1 MRRKIKQRRT
11 GKSAAQRPAKRTY
24 SARGRDLA
32 NRRPPVG
39 GQAERVVVA
48 RLAAPS
54 AARPPPR
61 PHAVG
66 FPIVAIGASAG
77 GLEAF
82 TKFFAHMSADSGMA
96 FVLIPHLDPSHK
108 SLMVELLARQTAMPV
123 LEAVHRIPLRPNTV
137 YVIPPNKYLAIR
149 SGRLVLSRPPR
160 SAAGQTPIDFALRSL
175 AEDQRENAIGIVL
188 SGTGSHGTAGL
199 KEIKLAGGL
208 VLVQDPLTAE
218 YDQMPRGALES
229 GIVVDYVLAPE
240 KMPDAL
246 IAYSKALVRKCDGET
261 EVPDPSILEG
271 LDVILSLL
279 ETRTKHDFHHYRK
292 NMILRRIQRRMLLL
306 RIEDI
311 RKYTERLNQD
321 ADELTTLRRDLSIGV
336 TEFFREAEAFNLLA
350 ARVVPKLV
358 RRANAHTPVR
368 LWVPACSTGEE
379 AYSIAM
385 LFIEQFRAAG
395 KEVYLQMF
403 ASDISEESLTIARQG
418 IYSESI
424 VDSVSPERLNSF
436 FVRIDLHRYQVN
448 KQLRGAIVFAPQN
461 LISDP
466 PFSRLDLI
474 SCRNALIYFESDIQ
488 AKVISLLHYALKEG
502 GYLLLGPTESIGP
515 AAELFEPISKKWRI
529 YSRIGPARHDLAS
542 IPITTS
548 SWQRIPPPQSAGSVR
563 RSLDGATELMQ
574 KLLLD
579 EFMPAAVLVN
589 RKYEILSVQGPVV
602 NYLEIPP
609 GQLTR
614 DLMAMAREP
623 LRARIRA
630 ICHKAI
636 REGGTV
642 RDANAQ
648 VRREGRYLPCSIA
661 VRPITEPG
669 EAKGLLL
676 IVFEDRAPA
685 RSARSRRRGAAQ
697 DYAAMRLLEDEL
709 HATRDDLQ
717 RSIAELETSNADLK
731 SSNEEVMSMN
741 EELQCAN
748 EELETSK
755 EELQSLNEDLASVNS
770 KLETKINDL
779 NTANNDLTNLT
790 TATDIAIVFLDRE
803 LRIRRFT
810 PPAARLLNLLE
821 THIGRSFLELA
832 PRLTD
837 SGLME
842 ASQRVITTGNPL
854 DEEIRTEEQRCYL
867 RRVLPYRGADGP
879 IGVVVTFIDV
889 TERVAAEAQ
898 SRRFAAVLRDS
909 NDAIA
914 LTDLS
919 GRITAWNRGA
929 ESLYGYTEADAL
941 KLSIEDLASEEG
953 HAHMRDVFT
962 RAARGDA
969 VPAFE
974 AQRRTRDGRI
984 IDVLATVTLLRDA
997 PGMPALLAVTERDIT
1012 VRRQA
1017 AQQIRAILDATPDA
1031 VVTIDQSGKIV
1042 TFNQSATRLF
1052 GYSADEAIGQ
1062 SVTILVPPGE
1072 RPQYEAYL
1080 SRYRQTREPRLIGKP
1095 QEVTAFHK
1103 DGALIPV
1110 QLSVIEI
1117 EHLGLFAGFIHDM
1130 TVAKTLQE
1138 EILNIAMLEQRRIGQ
1153 ELHDGTQQE
1162 LTGLGLLAHGLG
1174 EALSRPGSEEEAKL
1188 AARLADGIAQA
1199 NLHVRSLAHGLVPVP
1214 VDAESLPAALGELA
1228 KSTRENYSLACR
1240 FDCPEPVRVG
1250 DATTATHLYRIA
1262 QEAVGNAVKHAKADA
1277 ISIRLARTESDLVLE
1292 VADNGVGIAPGKPQ
1306 LEGAGLRLMEYRCA
1320 VIGGRF
1326 TVRRKEGGGTLV
1338 ACTIPRLGRT

>member
-1 MRRKIKQRRT
+1 MRRKAKQGRA
-11 GKSAAQRPAKRTY
+11 GKSAAKRPAKR
-24 SARGRDLA
+24 SPNARVALRSPVSGQAQRVK
-32 NRRPPVG
+32 VG
-39 GQAERVVVA
+39 GPG
-48 RLAAPS
+48 APATA
-54 AARPPPR
+54 AARPLPR
-61 PHAVG
+61 GGATA

-82 TKFFAHMSADSGMA
+82 TKFFVHMSADSGMA

-123 LEAVHRIPLRPNTV
+123 LEAAHRMPIRPNTV

-149 SGRLVLSRPPR
+149 GGRLVLSRPPK
-160 SAAGQTPIDFALRSL
+160 SGAGQTPIDFALRSL
-175 AEDQRENAIGIVL
+175 AEDKQENAIGIVL

-208 VLVQDPLTAE
+208 VLVQDPVTAE
-218 YDQMPRGALES
+218 HDQMPRSALES

-246 IAYSKALVRKCDGET
+246 IAYSKGMLRKRDGEA
-261 EVPDPSILEG
+261 EAPDPGILEG

-279 ETRTKHDFHHYRK
+279 ETRAKHDFHHYRK

-311 RKYTERLNQD
+311 RKYIERLNQD
-321 ADELTTLRRDLSIGV
+321 AEELTTLRRDLSIGV
-336 TEFFREAEAFNLLA
+336 TEFFRESDAFNLLA

-358 RRANAHTPVR
+358 RRASAHTPVR
-368 LWVPACSTGEE
+368 IWVPACSTGEE

-385 LFIEQFRAAG
+385 LFIEQFKAAG
-395 KEVYLQMF
+395 KEAYLQMF
-403 ASDISEESLTIARQG
+403 ASDISEESLAIARQG

-424 VDSVSPERLNSF
+424 IDSVSPERLSSF
-436 FVRIDLHRYQVN
+436 FIRIDLHRYQVS

-529 YSRIGPARHDLAS
+529 YSRIGPARHDRVS
-542 IPITTS
+542 IPVTAS
-548 SWQRIPPPQSAGSVR
+548 SWHRTLPPPSAGSTR
-563 RSLDGATELMQ
+563 RSLDGVTELMQ

-602 NYLEIPP
+602 KYLEIPP

-648 VRREGRYLPCSIA
+648 VRREGQYLPCSIS
-661 VRPITEPG
+661 VRPITEAG

-676 IVFEDRAPA
+676 IVFEDRAQT

-717 RSIAELETSNADLK
+717 RSIAELETSNTDLK

-779 NTANNDLTNLT
+779 NTANNDVTNLM

-803 LRIRRFT
+803 LRIKRFT
-810 PPAARLLNLLE
+810 PPAARLLNLQE
-821 THIGRSFLELA
+821 TALGRSFRELV

-837 SGLME
+837 NGLTE
-842 ASQRVITTGNPL
+842 ASQHVIETGNPV
-854 DEEIRTEEQRCYL
+854 DEEIRADDQRCYL
-867 RRVLPYRGADGP
+867 RRVLPYRGVKDP

-889 TERVAAEAQ
+889 TERVAAETQ

-909 NDAIA
+909 SDAIA
-914 LTDLS
+914 LTDLA
-919 GRITAWNRGA
+919 GQITAWNRGA
-929 ESLYGYTEADAL
+929 ETLYGYTEADAV
-941 KLSIEDLASEEG
+941 KLSIQDLATEESR
-953 HAHMRDVFT
+953 AHLRDIVMH
-962 RAARGDA
+962 AARGET

-974 AQRRTRDGRI
+974 AQRRTQDGRVI
-984 IDVLATVTLLRDA
+984 EVLATVTLLRDA
-997 PGMPALLAVTERDIT
+997 PGKPALLAVTERDIT

-1031 VVTIDQSGKIV
+1031 VITIDQTGKIV
-1042 TFNQSATRLF
+1042 TFNQSAVRLF
-1052 GYSADEAIGQ
+1052 GYSADDAIGQ
-1062 SVTILVPPGE
+1062 NVSMLVPASE
-1072 RPQYEAYL
+1072 RPQYDAYL
-1080 SRYRQTREPRLIGKP
+1080 SRYRETREPHLIGKP
-1095 QEVTAFHK
+1095 WEVTACRK
-1103 DGALIPV
+1103 DGGLIPV
-1110 QLSVIEI
+1110 QLSVIQI

-1138 EILNIAMLEQRRIGQ
+1138 EILHIAMLEQRRIGQ

-1162 LTGLGLLAHGLG
+1162 LTGLGLLAHSLS
-1174 EALSRPGSEEEAKL
+1174 ETLSRPGSEEEAKL
-1188 AARLADGIAQA
+1188 AARLANGIAQA

-1228 KSTRENYSLACR
+1228 KSTRENYSLACQ

-1262 QEAVGNAVKHAKADA
+1262 QEAVGNAVKHAKAST
-1277 ISIRLARTESDLVLE
+1277 ISIRLARSDAELVLE
-1292 VADNGVGIAPGKPQ
+1292 IADNGVGIAPGKPP

-1326 TVRRKEGGGTLV
+1326 TAGRKEGGGTLV
-1338 ACTIPRLGRT
+1338 ACAIPRLGGA